1 MQYNSCFLL
10 YFPKS
15 IKELSVYILFATPSS
30 LMLVDISSTL
40 YCYWW
45 VIIYT
50 TMFLKNFSNFYFS
63 INTHHC
69 TLLLHPSNSLVLHF
83 KLTLS
88 HFLLIFKWVS
98 QVWKVYFMR
107 PQAYDNAWIQI
118 CLYTWLYMCI
128 IS

>member
-98 QVWKVYFMR
+98 QERYGKYILWDLKHMIMHEYKYVYIH
-107 PQAYDNAWIQI
+107 D
-118 CLYTWLYMCI
+118 YTCV
-128 IS
+128 